1 MHRRPGS
8 RLSLLFELYAASR
21 SAGELLR
28 AAMVDSPLTPEE
40 YAVYSVLFDEGPH
53 APTELAR
60 RAGMPPTSMSHF
72 VRAMLERGHA
82 ERALSP
88 ADRRSYRIVLTDA
101 GLAAHAAASL
111 AFSEANARF
120 VGALAADEEEARV
133 ILRGIGRA
141 ASVARERLAADAADQ
156 TA

>member
-82 ERALSP
+82 ERAAYP
-88 ADRRSYRIVLTDA
+88 RTDA
-101 GLAAHAAASL
+101 
-111 AFSEANARF
+111 R
-120 VGALAADEEEARV
+120 
-133 ILRGIGRA
+133 IG
-141 ASVARERLAADAADQ
+141 SC
-156 TA
+156 

>member
-40 YAVYSVLFDEGPH
+40 YAVYSILFDEGPH
-53 APTELAR
+53 SPTELAR
-60 RAGMPPTSMSHF
+60 RSGMPPTSMSHF
-72 VRAMLERGHA
+72 VRRMLEHGHA
-82 ERALSP
+82 GQAPS
-88 ADRRSYRIVLTDA
+88 ADDRRSYRVVLTPI
-101 GLAAHAAASL
+101 GLAAHADASAAY
-111 AFSEANARF
+111 AEADRRF
-120 VGALAADEEEARV
+120 MRALALDEEQARTA
-133 ILRGIGRA
+133 LRAIGQA
-141 ASVARERLAADAADQ
+141 ATVAGEHLADDSVSD

>member
-1 MHRRPGS
+1 MRRRSDS

-60 RAGMPPTSMSHF
+60 RTGMPPTSMSHF
-72 VRAMLERGHA
+72 VRVMLERGHA
-82 ERALSP
+82 ERARSP

-101 GLAAHAAASL
+101 GLEAHARAST

-120 VGALAADEEEARV
+120 VGALAADEEDARAV
-133 ILRGIGRA
+133 LRSIGHA
-141 ASVARERLAADAADQ
+141 ATVARERLAGDAADQ